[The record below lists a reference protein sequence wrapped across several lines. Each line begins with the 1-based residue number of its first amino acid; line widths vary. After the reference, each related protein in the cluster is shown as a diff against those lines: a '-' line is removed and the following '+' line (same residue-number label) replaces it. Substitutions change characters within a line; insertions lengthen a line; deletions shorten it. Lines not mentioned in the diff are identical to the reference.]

1 MSNELAKVLKEWR
14 LACPHSELNLVFP
27 NSNGNYQSADNST
40 KRRFLPAL
48 NRAGID
54 KIRFHDLRH
63 TYASLLLA
71 NGAPMKYVQEQMEYY
86 SIIITI
92 DLYAHLLFE
101 INAKCVNLLNNIVNT
116 TFEINENIKR
126 FGT

>member
-1 MSNELAKVLKEWR
+1 MIDISNELAKVLKEWR

-27 NSNGNYQSADNST
+27 NSNGKYQSADNLA

-63 TYASLLLA
+63 TVASHIAMNGGSLLDIA
-71 NGAPMKYVQEQMEYY
+71 QVTGHKTMQMVKRY
-86 SIIITI
+86 S
-92 DLYAHLLFE
+92 HLTKKHTAE
-101 INAKCVNLLNNIVNT
+101 LLEST
-116 TFEINENIKR
+116 TQIMFSEVKNKQ
-126 FGT
+126 

>member
-1 MSNELAKVLKEWR
+1 MKEWR

-27 NSNGNYQSADNST
+27 NSNGNYQSADNLA

-63 TYASLLLA
+63 TVGTRLAEQLVPVNVIKELLGHSDVHTTMRYVHSTQ
-71 NGAPMKYVQEQMEYY
+71 GAKLQ
-86 SIIITI
+86 
-92 DLYAHLLFE
+92 A
-101 INAKCVNLLNNIVNT
+101 LNKLNSYN
-116 TFEINENIKR
+116 
-126 FGT
+126 